1 MCVKK
6 KKNENWQILFKSDSM
21 FKISKNFISL
31 LVLLPSLMSITI
43 FLIAFYVINDWSSVS
58 DEKTT
63 FNYKSEEI
71 LFIIS

>member
-1 MCVKK
+1 MCVEK